1 MGERAAAKT
10 IATQQAL
17 IQNQGKNLYVKHLD
31 DTMTDETLQQLFSPY
46 GAIATCSVARFPGSG
61 AAKGYGFV
69 VFEQKEAAANAQREL
84 HNKVIGTR
92 PLYVAVAQNRDAR
105 IKMLEQQS
113 RNRVQ
118 AASMGGAPGGG
129 PRGGANNMMG
139 GPNGMNLPRPPMGG
153 RGGMPPNMPPPMM
166 APNGMPMPPRG
177 FPGGFPGMPG
187 AMPPYG
193 FPGQQGGYNQPRGPR
208 HNNQHNNNNQNN
220 NNNNQ
225 NSGNNNNNNQ
235 TSGASNSNA
244 TAGLPSLQELSKMT
258 PEEQKN
264 TLGERLF
271 VQVQTIHQPQA
282 AKITGM
288 LLEMDVSEIIHI
300 IENESVLR
308 AKVNE
313 ALAVLRDYGVST
325 QN

>member
-1 MGERAAAKT
+1 MG
-10 IATQQAL
+10 
-17 IQNQGKNLYVKHLD
+17 
-31 DTMTDETLQQLFSPY
+31 
-46 GAIATCSVARFPGSG
+46 
-61 AAKGYGFV
+61 
-69 VFEQKEAAANAQREL
+69 
-84 HNKVIGTR
+84 
-92 PLYVAVAQNRDAR
+92 
-105 IKMLEQQS
+105 
-113 RNRVQ
+113 
-118 AASMGGAPGGG
+118 
-129 PRGGANNMMG
+129 
-139 GPNGMNLPRPPMGG
+139 PPMGG

-193 FPGQQGGYNQPRGPR
+193 FPGQQGGYNQNRGPRGPR
-208 HNNQHNNNNQNN
+208 HNNQHNNNNQN
-220 NNNNQ
+220 
-225 NSGNNNNNNQ
+225 SGNNNNNQ

>member
-46 GAIATCSVARFPGSG
+46 GAIATCSVARFPDSG
-61 AAKGYGFV
+61 ASKGYGFV

-166 APNGMPMPPRG
+166 APNG
-177 FPGGFPGMPG
+177 
-187 AMPPYG
+187 
-193 FPGQQGGYNQPRGPR
+193 FPGQQGGYNQNRGPRGPR
-208 HNNQHNNNNQNN
+208 HNNQHNNNNQN
-220 NNNNQ
+220 
-225 NSGNNNNNNQ
+225 SGNNNNNQ